1 MVGGRIPLDES
12 DRPDHAATLSP
23 TKEVQ
28 MHRAIALIPVVV
40 TLSPAMA
47 WSDWKYA
54 HWGATPEQVA
64 QASGGAVKVLPA
76 AQRKK
81 HAAPWSSET
90 AAKGTYVDGA
100 LHLALSFSFD
110 SKRGGLSCIVFEAAE
125 NSPDD
130 LLKQMFI
137 NLNGRPQTA
146 DDHKDLG
153 MQTFSWSTG
162 KDQIGLTL
170 MTDGGSFATQ
180 CLPGTNP
187 PVE

>member
-1 MVGGRIPLDES
+1 MVGRRIPLDES

-81 HAAPWSSET
+81 HAAP
-90 AAKGTYVDGA
+90 
-100 LHLALSFSFD
+100 
-110 SKRGGLSCIVFEAAE
+110 
-125 NSPDD
+125 
-130 LLKQMFI
+130 
-137 NLNGRPQTA
+137 
-146 DDHKDLG
+146 
-153 MQTFSWSTG
+153 
-162 KDQIGLTL
+162 
-170 MTDGGSFATQ
+170 
-180 CLPGTNP
+180 
-187 PVE
+187 